1 MSEKECQA
9 RLTVKATADEFLIE
23 AAREDPYGY
32 RGTVI
37 QEKRYTRLCIG
48 RIAVKL
54 SRLLRC

>member
-1 MSEKECQA
+1 MSGQVDCP
-9 RLTVKATADEFLIE
+9 KAAADEFLIE

-54 SRLLRC
+54 SRLLRR